1 MKLVR
6 VFALERG
13 VKGFDGGHVRVKVA
27 RGLKDGAQAAS
38 FAAVIQIRQ
47 HDRDLGA
54 DGNVIEAGLPV
65 ACFAATAFWGH
76 GELQRAGG
84 GLDGRDR
91 RSNHVIGFLSV
102 HGQAA
107 QPHHQP
113 PKGRPE
119 QVFFAHPVQ
128 VKPQGKSDHQGVGQ
142 VPVAGVGRC
151 NKNAFLS
158 TRWQA
163 AFHPPSGEFE
173 VGNGERAQHS
183 VDNRRGKNSA
193 VHEDG
198 GCGGAPT
205 GKGRLAAGLGK

>member
-47 HDRDLGA
+47 HDRDLRA

-91 RSNHVIGFLSV
+91 RATTLLDFSLFT
-102 HGQAA
+102 
-107 QPHHQP
+107 
-113 PKGRPE
+113 
-119 QVFFAHPVQ
+119 
-128 VKPQGKSDHQGVGQ
+128 GK
-142 VPVAGVGRC
+142 
-151 NKNAFLS
+151 
-158 TRWQA
+158 
-163 AFHPPSGEFE
+163 PPSHIISP
-173 VGNGERAQHS
+173 R
-183 VDNRRGKNSA
+183 K
-193 VHEDG
+193 G
-198 GCGGAPT
+198 GLNKSSLPIQYRSSRKAKAT
-205 GKGRLAAGLGK
+205 IKV